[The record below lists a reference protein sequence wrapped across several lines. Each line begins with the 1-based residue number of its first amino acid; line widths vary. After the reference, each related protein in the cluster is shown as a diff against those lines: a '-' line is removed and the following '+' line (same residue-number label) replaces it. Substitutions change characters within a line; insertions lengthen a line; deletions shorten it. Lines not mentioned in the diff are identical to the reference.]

1 MCIRDR
7 SSSVTTEACPLS
19 AAPMS
24 AVLPFCTAMLGSTR
38 PLASSSVTTEA
49 CPLTRGSS
57 SEVVLGGGFLG
68 GGGGGGGG
76 GSLSEYLYERWGGLK
91 SRHDEKRGE
100 PAAVPYPGV
109 RPCKRGRRRLYISK
123 CKRGRRR
130 LYISPAGAGRRPCYM
145 LYCTGLLF

>member
-1 MCIRDR
+1 MRVALFFVAAVVDI
-7 SSSVTTEACPLS
+7 TTLGPYWPELIDNSATGAC
-19 AAPMS
+19 
-24 AVLPFCTAMLGSTR
+24 
-38 PLASSSVTTEA
+38 
-49 CPLTRGSS
+49 
-57 SEVVLGGGFLG
+57 

>member
-1 MCIRDR
+1 MSCVHEFSLR
-7 SSSVTTEACPLS
+7 SPNAYFGLEPCFARKQTMLAGYEDSMLCSHVLAC
-19 AAPMS
+19 AAGLRRHLIPCERGEPA
-24 AVLPFCTAMLGSTR
+24 AVPYPGVR
-38 PLASSSVTTEA
+38 PRKRGRPAHALLACA
-49 CPLTRGSS
+49 A
-57 SEVVLGGGFLG
+57 
-68 GGGGGGGG
+68 
-76 GSLSEYLYERWGGLK
+76 GLR
-91 SRHDEKRGE
+91 RHLIPCERGE

>member
-1 MCIRDR
+1 MI
-7 SSSVTTEACPLS
+7 
-19 AAPMS
+19 
-24 AVLPFCTAMLGSTR
+24 AVLPFWSAMLGSTR

-91 SRHDEKRGE
+91 SRHDEKLGRTLCRP
-100 PAAVPYPGV
+100 PAAG
-109 RPCKRGRRRLYISK
+109 
-123 CKRGRRR
+123 
-130 LYISPAGAGRRPCYM
+130 YM
-145 LYCTGLLF
+145 LYDLET